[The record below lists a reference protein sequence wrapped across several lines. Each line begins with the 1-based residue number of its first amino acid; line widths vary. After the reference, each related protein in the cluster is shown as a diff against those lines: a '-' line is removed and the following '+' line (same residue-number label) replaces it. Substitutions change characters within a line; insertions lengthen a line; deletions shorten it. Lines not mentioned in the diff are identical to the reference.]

1 MELSWPGHPLGDSPS
16 ARPGPARGAA
26 SPAPGVPLCTRG
38 FRRATELE
46 RGPASSLRRQEQP
59 RGEAVGTPGHSASPH
74 PQRSRGRREGRRK
87 CYSEAGKPAA
97 GPSFYFTIL
106 FKADI
111 QTFPPL
117 LVLFQRN
124 AGPEKSSF
132 RVFPL
137 AFLTAPVSLLKT
149 RIRSFISFIF
159 IVQANL
165 SENYFL
171 IFVCI
176 YIHAYIS
183 TTDRCWPRN
192 SLPAALPLRRARG
205 TQGSAQS
212 LFSGTGQGEP
222 IPPSPKN
229 PSARSVGGLNA
240 SCRDLGSKTRGPLKA
255 ERSRG

>member
-1 MELSWPGHPLGDSPS
+1 M
-16 ARPGPARGAA
+16 
-26 SPAPGVPLCTRG
+26 
-38 FRRATELE
+38 
-46 RGPASSLRRQEQP
+46 
-59 RGEAVGTPGHSASPH
+59 GTPGHSASPH
-74 PQRSRGRREGRRK
+74 PQRSRGRREGRRRK

-137 AFLTAPVSLLKT
+137 AFLTAPVSLLKM

-171 IFVCI
+171 IFICI

-183 TTDRCWPRN
+183 TRDRCWPRN
-192 SLPAALPLRRARG
+192 SLPAALPLSCEEGKRNPGICSEPLFWHGARR
-205 TQGSAQS
+205 TN
-212 LFSGTGQGEP
+212 
-222 IPPSPKN
+222 PPFPKKPFCPQRWGVKRLLQRSRLQN
-229 PSARSVGGLNA
+229 PRALKSREEQ
-240 SCRDLGSKTRGPLKA
+240 RLGS
-255 ERSRG
+255 ER